1 MRATCKMASADSFLK
16 LQSLLSGSNQ
26 GSQTGWKP
34 GGIGCLLQVLAQTRG
49 AAKDVSGS
57 RRNRAFIP
65 PGAQI
70 LLFSFC
76 LIFLK

>member
-16 LQSLLSGSNQ
+16 LQSLLRASIKGHRL
-26 GSQTGWKP
+26 
-34 GGIGCLLQVLAQTRG
+34 GGKTRG
-49 AAKDVSGS
+49 IAVSAGFMTNLRDAAKDVSGS
-57 RRNRAFIP
+57 RNRHCP